1 MTNPIARAKLD
12 VGMTVL
18 LGVPGV
24 SMPGEWWIGQVL
36 WFDGYHVLVEQ
47 SHIGGA
53 GQPYPNLLPRDHVRA
68 IGSVHDLGE
77 IQRCCRKQFKPLT
90 DAVREA
96 EEELQAA
103 RDAVY
108 VRLDE
113 IAKAE
118 PMCDAGAGI

>member
-1 MTNPIARAKLD
+1 MSKPIARAKLD

-18 LGVPGV
+18 LGVPGI
-24 SMPGEWWIGQVL
+24 SMPSDWWIGTVL
-36 WFDGYHVLVEQ
+36 WFDKNHALVEQ
-47 SHIGGA
+47 SHIGGG

-77 IQRCCRKQFKPLT
+77 IQRRCREEFEPLT

-113 IAKAE
+113 IAEAE
-118 PMCDAGAGI
+118 PMRDAGAGI